1 MWLLQE
7 WVSLRGIPKDN
18 MTAMLQD
25 LKRMEWSVAT
35 VNMLGGQQQGHR
47 LL

>member
-7 WVSLRGIPKDN
+7 WVSLREIPKDD

-25 LKRMEWSVAT
+25 SKRVERSVAL
-35 VNMLGGQQQGHR
+35 VNILGGQ
-47 LL
+47 